1 MSSIKPMTKF
11 AQDTRQNILRNLCNQ
26 IDEANKS
33 NDANRIPYG
42 FVARQVAG
50 MKLLCPWLSR
60 HTIMNE
66 YRRRIKKFPP
76 TLLLECMPTE
86 PSSESV
92 DEGTVVIYTGKKSG
106 GRPIGTT
113 KKRKKVSELSL
124 YAAKNEIT

>member
-1 MSSIKPMTKF
+1 MTKF

-26 IDEANKS
+26 IDEAKKS

-50 MKLLCPWLSR
+50 MKLLCPWLTR
-60 HTIMNE
+60 DTIMNE
-66 YRRRIKKFPP
+66 YRRHIKKPPP

-86 PSSESV
+86 PSSDSV
-92 DEGTVVIYTGKKSG
+92 DEGTGAIYTSRKNG

-113 KKRKKVSELSL
+113 KKRKK
-124 YAAKNEIT
+124 